1 MLDFSSKPHP
11 PINTL
16 CLILSAPE
24 ILPYIVRSSLLKD
37 GEVDG
42 DIFENAEEIL
52 AALDLPLDEF
62 EEEAGAGAL
71 PEDFFDSSAAEE
83 FSDTERCFW
92 MDGEINFLPIPRLI
106 PPGAQ
111 NPSDKA
117 WFAKYNHLDTL
128 VYFFQKQPCIFSD
141 EPSYKDGD
149 ELIAAAKAFLA
160 EIGVEMPE
168 DFPYWKV
175 IGTVQP
181 YDLGA

>member
-1 MLDFSSKPHP
+1 MTNSALKPHP

-16 CLILSAPE
+16 CLFLSVPE

-62 EEEAGAGAL
+62 EEEASAGVL
-71 PEDFFDSSAAEE
+71 PEDFFDGSAAEE

-92 MDGEINFLPIPRLI
+92 LGGEINFRPIPRLI

-111 NPSDKA
+111 NTNGEA
-117 WFAKYNHLDTL
+117 WFAKYDYLDIL
-128 VYFFQKQPCIFSD
+128 AYFFQKQPCIFSD

-149 ELIAAAKAFLA
+149 ELIAEAKAFLA
-160 EIGVEMPE
+160 KIGVEMPE

-175 IGTVQP
+175 IGTIQHCK
-181 YDLGA
+181 